1 MKFILLRITQTYDK
15 IKNNVNKLSNDLLA
29 ANENNK
35 YNRLIHQNL
44 TQNMKIKEDDKNNYI
59 KVLGNSNLK

>member
-1 MKFILLRITQTYDK
+1 LKFILLRITQTYDK

>member
-1 MKFILLRITQTYDK
+1 M
-15 IKNNVNKLSNDLLA
+15 NKLSNDLLA